1 MKGMFFLASLF
12 LLVACGDKQ
21 KSEFMD
27 GCTGGSRSD
36 YAHQVCSC
44 AYEKMKDEYGPP
56 EKWESRINR
65 EGTKDL
71 MFAMQKAVKYCK

>member
-1 MKGMFFLASLF
+1 MKGIIFLASLF

-27 GCTGGSRSD
+27 GCTGGNRSD

-56 EKWESRINR
+56 DKWESKIYR
-65 EGTKDL
+65 EGPNNL
-71 MFAMQKAVKYCK
+71 ISAMQKSVESCR